1 MLATKGVT
9 VLAIS
14 FDAKPP
20 AVLVEGPDGWHE
32 VCAIKKWFK
41 NGDPPEEVFSHLLAD
56 IASFEC
62 MGLDEHGNPAMA
74 RYDVKLQGIG
84 EPLERHADGTFG
96 QPSGRRLADRLER
109 APAVLPAVFDQEGMS

>member
-14 FDAKPP
+14 FDANPP

-32 VCAIKKWFK
+32 VCPIKKWFK
-41 NGDPPEEVFSHLLAD
+41 NGDPPQEVHSHLLAD
-56 IASFEC
+56 IATFEC
-62 MGLDEHGNPAMA
+62 LGVDEHGEAAMS

-84 EPLERHADGTFG
+84 DPLVRHADGSFG
-96 QPSGRRLADRLER
+96 EAAGRRLADRLER
-109 APAVLPAVFDQEGMS
+109 APAQLPAVFDKEGMS